1 MSTKRNAVMAFKD
14 DEYQAI
20 TNQFKQIQ
28 ECIDYIDWKQSFYD
42 NMKSVEGGRVW
53 TLAKTLQTMN

>member
-28 ECIDYIDWKQSFYD
+28 ECIGMYISEAGTAGAIHLLKDTTNGVPDS
-42 NMKSVEGGRVW
+42 G
-53 TLAKTLQTMN
+53 T

>member
-28 ECIDYIDWKQSFYD
+28 ECIGMYIS
-42 NMKSVEGGRVW
+42 EAGTAG
-53 TLAKTLQTMN
+53 